1 MVQLDSVRLLIAVGR
16 FSLPVPDLSVDARAG
31 LHVDLLAVRAQL
43 HAQVRVAVP
52 QRLVLRHRNT
62 HVNSKHVTDTSHY
75 TAEAL
80 ALMYSNNLLMKSP
93 TKIKHE

>member
-1 MVQLDSVRLLIAVGR
+1 MQLDSVRLLIAVGR

-52 QRLVLRHRNT
+52 QRLVLRHRNA
-62 HVNSKHVTDTSHY
+62 HVSTSPTRHTTRRKQLAAVRSTQQVTDEMSY
-75 TAEAL
+75 
-80 ALMYSNNLLMKSP
+80 
-93 TKIKHE
+93 

>member
-1 MVQLDSVRLLIAVGR
+1 MMQLDSVRLLIAVGR

-62 HVNSKHVTDTSHY
+62 HKHVTDRHATLHG
-75 TAEAL
+75 
-80 ALMYSNNLLMKSP
+80 KKHSP
-93 TKIKHE
+93 